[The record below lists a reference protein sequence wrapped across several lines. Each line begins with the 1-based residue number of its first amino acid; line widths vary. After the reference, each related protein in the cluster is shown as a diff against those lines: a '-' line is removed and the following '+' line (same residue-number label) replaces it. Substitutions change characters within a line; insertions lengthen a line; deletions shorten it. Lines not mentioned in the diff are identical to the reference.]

1 MNTNH
6 RAAANL
12 FSPIQKKKTFLSFK
26 KKLAQEM
33 PALRI
38 EWAQP
43 YNDTIIELHLEYGT
57 RTYRKAMKASKL
69 AGEVEDKTG
78 ITIIF
83 R

>member
-1 MNTNH
+1 MITNYTDV
-6 RAAANL
+6 AANN
-12 FSPIQKKKTFLSFK
+12 FSALQKKTLMSFK
-26 KKLAQEM
+26 KKLAQEL
-33 PALRI
+33 PVVRV

-43 YNDTIIELHLEYGT
+43 YNDTIIELHLEYDK
-57 RTYRKAMKASKL
+57 RTYRKIMKASKL